1 MDELLL
7 RLEKIEKLLLN
18 QNLMQKEVLN
28 FNEACDYLEL
38 SQSHLYKLT
47 SSGNVPHYK
56 PNGKKIYFKRSE
68 LDEWVLRHRTATS
81 DEIESQVMDNL
92 LKSRRARL

>member
-1 MDELLL
+1 M

-47 SSGNVPHYK
+47 SSGAIPHYK

-68 LDEWVLRHRTATS
+68 LDEWVLRHRTATC

-92 LKSRRARL
+92 LKSRRARS

>member
-7 RLEKIEKLLLN
+7 RLEKIEKLLLS

-47 SSGNVPHYK
+47 SSGAVPHYK

-68 LDEWVLRHRTATS
+68 LDEWVLGHRTATS
-81 DEIESQVMDNL
+81 EEIESQVMDNL
-92 LKSRRARL
+92 VKSRRARS

>member
-18 QNLMQKEVLN
+18 QNLMQKDVLN

-47 SSGNVPHYK
+47 SAGAIPHYK

-68 LDEWVLRHRTATS
+68 LNEWVLRNRTATNE
-81 DEIESQVMDNL
+81 EIESQVMDNL
-92 LKSRRARL
+92 LKSRRARS